1 MDGMRASV
9 QRENRSDARSTGRIS
24 PGLLA
29 KSPSP
34 PPPVRDPLRRFA
46 LSPLS
51 TPSSH
56 RKSRSAAISFIVQ
69 LVISAAIT
77 LLNTFNR
84 QKIGSGSHR
93 ALSRRRRRRRDS
105 PAFPSSSSSSVTE
118 FSPRKWRF
126 VHAVAV
132 VASGEY
138 RCWRFGNSGTAA
150 RLGIQ

>member
-9 QRENRSDARSTGRIS
+9 QRENHSDARSTGRIPSSLGEISISASLGRSSS
-24 PGLLA
+24 P
-29 KSPSP
+29 
-34 PPPVRDPLRRFA
+34 F
-46 LSPLS
+46 SPLS
-51 TPSSH
+51 LSLSSVS

-69 LVISAAIT
+69 LVISVAIT

-93 ALSRRRRRRRDS
+93 ALSRRRRQGT
-105 PAFPSSSSSSVTE
+105 PASLPSFALTPSLNLARENGVSYAT
-118 FSPRKWRF
+118 
-126 VHAVAV
+126 